1 VAKADQLSLD
11 PSDVGY
17 LKMSPRSRGKPG
29 APITDTRSTV
39 LTLTHR
45 PTGLQVTGE
54 VPAGRYTNAQMN
66 ARQDALHQTLMAE
79 LTALVAKK
87 LRLPGR

>member
-1 VAKADQLSLD
+1 MAKPYRFSLD
-11 PSDVGY
+11 PNDIGY
-17 LKMSPRSRGKPG
+17 LKMSPRARGKPG
-29 APITDTRSTV
+29 SPITDVRATN

-54 VPAGRYTNAQMN
+54 VPAGHYTNAQMN
-66 ARQDALHQTLMAE
+66 AQQDLLHRKLMAE

-87 LRLPGR
+87 QRLPGR

>member
-1 VAKADQLSLD
+1 MAKDSRFSLD
-11 PSDVGY
+11 PDDVGY
-17 LKMSPRSRGKPG
+17 LQISPRSRGKPG

-45 PTGLQVTGE
+45 PTGLRVTGE
-54 VPAGRYTNAQMN
+54 VPESRYTNAQMN
-66 ARQDALHQTLMAE
+66 ARQDALHQTLMAD

>member
-1 VAKADQLSLD
+1 MAKASPFSLD
-11 PSDVGY
+11 PDDVGY

-29 APITDTRSTV
+29 APITDARSTV

-45 PTGLQVTGE
+45 PTGLRVTGE
-54 VPAGRYTNAQMN
+54 VPEGRYTNAQMN
-66 ARQDALHQTLMAE
+66 ARQAALHQALMTE

>member
-1 VAKADQLSLD
+1 MVKTNRFSLD
-11 PSDVGY
+11 PDDVGY
-17 LKMSPRSRGKPG
+17 LKMSPRTRGKLG
-29 APITDTRSTV
+29 APITDVRSTT

-45 PTGLQVTGE
+45 PTGLQVKGE
-54 VPAGRYTNAQMN
+54 VSAGRYTNAQMTSL
-66 ARQDALHQTLMAE
+66 QDALHRTLMAE